1 MLLSN
6 AACYYWPPIIYVEDA
21 NNSPEILHSDPPEG
35 SSLQVTTSAS
45 HSAFIVVQD
54 VDTDDTLRFQWW
66 ISQIGIL
73 GPGEALLQDDFVG
86 SKIELNNIESSW
98 HNRTLNC
105 VVYDDNNASAERSW
119 TIEVLEEN

>member
-1 MLLSN
+1 MLLLN
-6 AACYYWPPIIYVEDA
+6 ACYYWPPTIYVEDA
-21 NNSPEILHSDPPEG
+21 NNPPEILHSDPPEG
-35 SSLQVTTSAS
+35 SPLQVTTSAS

-54 VDTDDTLRFQWW
+54 IDADDTLRFQWW

-73 GPGEALLQDDFVG
+73 GPGEALLQDDFAG
-86 SKIELNNIESSW
+86 SKIELTNIEDSW

-105 VVYDDNNASAERSW
+105 VVYDDDNASAERSW